1 MFINASHILKRRI
14 QMETGTVN
22 VRLAVQGSGCVLEF
36 EVDEGTTIGELRAM
50 QTTLRGLDI
59 KIGANKVS
67 DEDEIEAN
75 EDGTPTTIIG
85 TKDVKGGIA

>member
-1 MFINASHILKRRI
+1 MFVNVLNSQRENK
-14 QMETGTVN
+14 METGTVN

-36 EVDEGTTIGELRAM
+36 EVDEGTTIGKLREM
-50 QTTLRGLDI
+50 QTTLKGLEV

-67 DEDEIEAN
+67 DDEVLEAN
-75 EDGTPTTIIG
+75 EDGTPVTVTG